1 MNNSFNI
8 LWFEDNKTWY
18 KMACRNVEQSL
29 QKHYLKSNIQNEN
42 SKETFNVSILLSNK
56 YDLIL
61 MDYKLIDGTTG
72 DQIISEIRKANIL
85 TDILFYSSD
94 EKGMN
99 NAVKEAIPDIDGI
112 YITKREHSIF
122 SKKVELLISKI
133 VRRSED
139 IVNLRGMV
147 LDATSN
153 FELITK
159 EFLSKLWKSTT
170 QEKRACLNKIVNEKI
185 LNHYKDFIETT
196 SIQFNNGETDF
207 EKLNN
212 QPGLFSM
219 NDRLTIISEFCKET
233 DIELKLNDKDFK
245 DYYTKQLSSF
255 RNKLGHVSVG
265 EEIKV
270 NGKIYVIDEAFHQ
283 MLRKNINELENEFEP
298 ALNKLL

>member
-72 DQIISEIRKANIL
+72 DQIIAEIRRANIL

-94 EKGMN
+94 ENGMN

-112 YITKREHSIF
+112 YITKREHSVF
-122 SKKVELLISKI
+122 AKKVDLLISKI
-133 VRRSED
+133 VKRSED

-147 LDATSN
+147 LDATSKFEEIINN
-153 FELITK
+153 FLP
-159 EFLSKLWKSTT
+159 KLWDSVNE
-170 QEKRACLNKIVNEKI
+170 EKQQKIISIVNDKI
-185 LNHYKDFIETT
+185 LLHYENWLKEQNREFGINKDFK
-196 SIQFNNGETDF
+196 
-207 EKLNN
+207 KLNN
-212 QPGLFSM
+212 SGLFSM
-219 NDRLTIISEFCKET
+219 NDRLTIISEFCKE
-233 DIELKLNDKDFK
+233 IGKNFKLNNEDFK
-245 DYYTKQLSSF
+245 EYYTKQLSSF

-265 EEIKV
+265 EKIKV

-298 ALNKLL
+298 TLNKLL